1 MEGFLTG
8 ELRRGQA
15 TKLITSLSKWINNS
29 SGMALNS
36 HGLLIALFKR
46 LAVLLRNICIW
57 AFSSLE
63 SYWGIYFSSF
73 HHVHPYPSMLEQAI
87 STLSFL
93 WKTLWR
99 TREGLKKKT
108 TKNQR
113 NKHKKTNTKQ
123 TTTKT
128 PKQPNPKQTHKRLWW
143 AQGPSPQLS
152 RGVRT
157 SDTQNSITKKKRR
170 GRCNCHLPA
179 GPSGIDYFFPL
190 GPCLWVEL
198 CFH

>member
-99 TREGLKKKT
+99 TREGLKKKKNKKPKKQTQKNQHKTNHNQNPQT
-108 TKNQR
+108 TKSQ
-113 NKHKKTNTKQ
+113 TNTQ
-123 TTTKT
+123 KT
-128 PKQPNPKQTHKRLWW
+128 VMSSGTFPPTFT
-143 AQGPSPQLS
+143 
-152 RGVRT
+152 RG
-157 SDTQNSITKKKRR
+157 QNKWHTE
-170 GRCNCHLPA
+170 L
-179 GPSGIDYFFPL
+179 DYQEETP
-190 GPCLWVEL
+190 WKM
-198 CFH
+198 

>member
-99 TREGLKKKT
+99 TREGLKKKKQQK
-108 TKNQR
+108 TKE
-113 NKHKKTNTKQ
+113 TNTK
-123 TTTKT
+123 K
-128 PKQPNPKQTHKRLWW
+128 P
-143 AQGPSPQLS
+143 
-152 RGVRT
+152 
-157 SDTQNSITKKKRR
+157 TQNKPQPKPPNNQIPNKHTKDCDELRDLPPNFHEGSEQVTHRTRLPRRNAVEDVIATYQQDPLELITFS
-170 GRCNCHLPA
+170 L
-179 GPSGIDYFFPL
+179 
-190 GPCLWVEL
+190 
-198 CFH
+198 